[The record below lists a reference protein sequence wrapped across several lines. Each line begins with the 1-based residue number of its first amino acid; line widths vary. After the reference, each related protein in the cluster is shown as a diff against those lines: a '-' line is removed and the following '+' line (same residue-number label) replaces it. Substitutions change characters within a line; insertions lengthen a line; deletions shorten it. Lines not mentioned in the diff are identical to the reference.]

1 MSTPPRST
9 LLLLLLLS
17 TTLAFE
23 ARDSDGTVSAA
34 VSSSGGVEELSGG
47 GKKKRKKKGKGQP
60 ATKEPASS
68 LMIVVDDLEDRIQPG
83 DALPRSRDAAC
94 SVTTGTL
101 DRSAKVT
108 SRGTCTLRA
117 ALEMA
122 DGVSGGGSVVLRL
135 RPGRYRLAGRLP
147 EVQGKV
153 HILGAEGKRG
163 QPKKAPPLPSDPAAR
178 RKKQLELDTA
188 DVFDPHFRP
197 PRPGDEIGQRTAIGT
212 TLDGDEQFQIL
223 FGGRGSQLKVENVR
237 LEDGR
242 ATDEGGG
249 ASDEGVRRSLGGAI
263 NALGKLTMV
272 NTAVRGN
279 RAINGGA
286 LYTEARVRIERS
298 MAEHNVADR
307 CGGMIYSA
315 GKTAVASSQIQANRC
330 GHYDCKKKTAAQII
344 GPVDEDGYIE
354 PPPPP
359 PNAVGEDGL
368 GAIAEGPPL
377 TNVRVMTPEE
387 AAAAQEE
394 KTRAKEEKTERRR
407 KRKPSSAAVAELD
420 GLADELEYE
429 EELEEKME
437 AEEEAEEEARRRRE
451 EHEER
456 MRSMRDDAKTP
467 TEEEE
472 PVACDAEKHGGK
484 GGNGHELSCE
494 AGLWRTGRK
503 MPTECVMWRATANC
517 SAEGERTPDADRGC
531 FEFVPHDASGWCEC
545 AGGHTTAPTPC
556 EHEAFTCQ
564 RECRLLRQRR
574 KRRRQAERGDKG
586 GAVPSPSPPPP
597 AFAIGAY
604 GTASHLLDG
613 FGLICS
619 DGSRTAVAG
628 TPPATGLQAK
638 NFTPGKSGRGAWE
651 FVCPGWAVCRD
662 AEPWCAEWAAKGEC
676 RANPDY
682 MRAMCARA
690 CSACPEVAADAEGT
704 HALVGM
710 DVRGG
715 RMVDAVRLR
724 CGAVDYDDL
733 SGRDADVR
741 HGGGGGGGGGGDGDG
756 DGDGD
761 GEPGEEGGPAL
772 VSEWFGGAGG
782 AECAVLCSSENI
794 SDGWRTGGLVQ
805 GVVASAGE
813 RIDRLELARCTLDL
827 EV

>member
-1 MSTPPRST
+1 MTPPRWSQV
-9 LLLLLLLS
+9 LLVLLLS
-17 TTLAFE
+17 TALAFK
-23 ARDSDGTVSAA
+23 ARSADGTVSAA
-34 VSSSGGVEELSGG
+34 VSSSGGIEELSSS
-47 GKKKRKKKGKGQP
+47 KKKRKKKGKGQP
-60 ATKEPASS
+60 AQKEPASS

-83 DALPRSRDAAC
+83 GDSPPRSRDASC

-122 DGVSGGGSVVLRL
+122 DGVSGGGNVVLRL
-135 RPGRYRLAGRLP
+135 RAGRYRLAARLP

-178 RKKQLELDTA
+178 RKKQLEIDTA

-223 FGGRGSQLKVENVR
+223 FGGRGSQLRIENVR

-242 ATDEGGG
+242 ATDEG
-249 ASDEGVRRSLGGAI
+249 AEDVRASLGGAI

-286 LYTEARVRIERS
+286 MYTEGKTKIERS

-315 GKTAVASSQIQANRC
+315 GATAVASSQIQANRC
-330 GHYDCKKKTAAQII
+330 GHYDCKKKTAAQIV

-359 PNAVGEDGL
+359 PGAVGEDGL

-377 TNVRVMTPEE
+377 TNVQYVDKYVSSE
-387 AAAAQEE
+387 AAAAAAAAESGS
-394 KTRAKEEKTERRR
+394 KSGKR
-407 KRKPSSAAVAELD
+407 KKGEGKRKRRKPSSAAVAELD
-420 GLADELEYE
+420 ELADELEYE
-429 EELEEKME
+429 EELEERM
-437 AEEEAEEEARRRRE
+437 AAEEAEEEAARQRRE

-456 MRSMRDDAKTP
+456 MRAMREGRGGAEMP
-467 TEEEE
+467 TEE
-472 PVACDAEKHGGK
+472 PATCDAERHGGK
-484 GGNGHELSCE
+484 GGNAHELSCE
-494 AGLWRTGRK
+494 AGLWKTGRK

-517 SAEGERTPDADRGC
+517 SSDGERTPDADRGC

-545 AGGHTTAPTPC
+545 AGGHTTEPTEC

-574 KRRRQAERGDKG
+574 KRRKQVEKG
-586 GAVPSPSPPPP
+586 GAILLPSPP

-628 TPPATGLQAK
+628 TPPATGHQAK
-638 NFTPGKSGRGAWE
+638 NFTPGRATRGAWE
-651 FVCPGWAVCRD
+651 FVCPGWEVCRD
-662 AEPWCAEWAAKGEC
+662 AEPYCADWAAKGEC
-676 RANPDY
+676 NANPGY
-682 MRAMCARA
+682 MRVVCARS
-690 CSACPEVAADAEGT
+690 CSSCPEMAEGS

-733 SGRDADVR
+733 SERDDDGALGVS
-741 HGGGGGGGGGGDGDG
+741 GGGDDG
-756 DGDGD
+756 VDD
-761 GEPGEEGGPAL
+761 GEQGGASL
-772 VSEWFGGAGG
+772 VSEWFGGSGG
-782 AECAVLCSSENI
+782 GECAVLCSSENI
-794 SDGWRTGGLVQ
+794 SDGWRTGGLIQ
-805 GVVASAGE
+805 GIVAGAGE
-813 RIDRLELARCTLDL
+813 RIDRLELSRCTLDL
-827 EV
+827 DV